1 VQRARE
7 AGELNKQQQAGD
19 QDEYEIAQHVL
30 LAMQASEEEAKRKE
44 EEDVERAMKESMR
57 GA

>member
-1 VQRARE
+1 MQRARE
-7 AGELNKQQQAGD
+7 AGELNKRQQAGN